1 MTKHVNCGGVAIGGG
16 APISIQSM
24 TNMDSR
30 DEKALL
36 EQIARLEDAG
46 CQIIRMAVPDMES
59 AEVLGRVK
67 KKIHIPMVADIHFDY
82 RLAIASI
89 EAGAD
94 KVRINPGN
102 IGSRDRVKAV
112 VDAARPRIVIPM
124 HYRRGSMGFAEI
136 GELTDFT
143 ERFTDVRYQ
152 DGPLELTKETLDGV
166 VVLTP
171 EV

>member
-1 MTKHVNCGGVAIGGG
+1 MGGYYTI
-16 APISIQSM
+16 
-24 TNMDSR
+24 
-30 DEKALL
+30 
-36 EQIARLEDAG
+36 DAA
-46 CQIIRMAVPDMES
+46 QA
-59 AEVLGRVK
+59 
-67 KKIHIPMVADIHFDY
+67 
-82 RLAIASI
+82 
-89 EAGAD
+89 
-94 KVRINPGN
+94 
-102 IGSRDRVKAV
+102 KAV

-152 DGPLELTKETLDGV
+152 DGPLELTKETLNGV